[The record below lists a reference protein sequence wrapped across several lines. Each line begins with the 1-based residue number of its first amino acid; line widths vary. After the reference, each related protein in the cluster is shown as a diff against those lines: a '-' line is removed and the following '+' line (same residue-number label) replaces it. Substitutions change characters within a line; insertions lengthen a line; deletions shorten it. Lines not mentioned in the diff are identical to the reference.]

1 MDLSR
6 YSCQIA
12 LPGFGLPAQQL
23 LQQAK
28 VLIVGLG
35 GLGCPAALYLASC
48 GIGLLGLADYDIVSV
63 SNLHRQILYTPAE
76 VGQPKVQVAAKKLQ
90 DQNPAINIVTHFE
103 KIDAQNVIT
112 LFEQYDLV
120 IDGTDNF
127 EARYLLNDAAVITGR
142 PLVYGA
148 IYQYEGQVSVWNVL
162 NEDGTRS
169 PNYRDIYPKVDPTQI
184 PNCAEGGVLP
194 MLAGIIG
201 CIQASEAVKYI
212 TKTGDVLAGKIMLL
226 DTQSMQSRVIK
237 IGHATDTK
245 IENLPENLKPKTI
258 TASELQHQLE
268 LSDIDLIDIR
278 SDQEHEEFNIGGRH
292 IPAYK
297 LERFLS
303 GMDTSKLVV
312 LYCAIGKRSAD
323 AVKKLSGLAPQLN
336 VVSLEGGVNGWIKHV
351 KA

>member
-23 LQQAK
+23 LQRAK

-35 GLGCPAALYLASC
+35 GLGCPAALYLASS
-48 GIGLLGLADYDIVSV
+48 GIGVLGLADYDTISV

-76 VGQPKVQVAAKKLQ
+76 VGQPKVQLAARKLK
-90 DQNPAINIVTHFE
+90 DQNPAINIITHFE
-103 KIDAQNVIT
+103 KVDAQNVII
-112 LFEQYDLV
+112 LFEQYDLI

-162 NEDGTRS
+162 NEDGSRS
-169 PNYRDIYPKVDPTQI
+169 PNYRDVYPKVDPTQI

-194 MLAGIIG
+194 MLAGMIG
-201 CIQASEAVKYI
+201 CILANEAVKCI
-212 TKTGDVLAGKIMLL
+212 TKTGDLLAGKMLLL

-237 IGHATDTK
+237 IGHATNTK

-258 TASELQHQLE
+258 TASALQQQLE

-297 LERFLS
+297 IERYLS
-303 GMDTSKLVV
+303 EMDTSKLIV
-312 LYCAIGKRSAD
+312 LYCAIGKRSAE
-323 AVKKLSGLAPQLN
+323 AAKKLSELNPQLN
-336 VVSLEGGVNGWIKHV
+336 VVSLEGGVNGWLKQIKE
-351 KA
+351 